1 MAVVNGAPL
10 IRTERH
16 RTAERNNQQTDGIV
30 VFSRRGSII
39 ITIISPIDKCCVC
52 HQKAK
57 AEENENEL
65 KTTPGEWHWNR
76 QSSAGVSTARTG
88 NDRPPARAR

>member
-1 MAVVNGAPL
+1 MGLRLSEPND
-10 IRTERH
+10 TEPRKE
-16 RTAERNNQQTDGIV
+16 TTSKQTGLWC
-30 VFSRRGSII
+30 SHGGGSII